1 VAVVVVVD
9 PGPWLEEAL
18 TSLGRQDYP
27 SLSVLVIDAASAVDP
42 TPRVAAALPGAYV
55 RRLAHDPGF
64 PAAANEVLSAVE
76 GAAYFAVLHGDVAPD
91 ADAVRLLVEE
101 ALRSNAGIVGP
112 KLVEWDAPE
121 RLLGVGLA
129 VDKTGAVAPVVER
142 GELDQEQHDAVR
154 DVFAVPAA
162 CLLVRSDLFDALDG
176 FDPEMREQGDD
187 VDLCWRAQLVGARV
201 LVAPAARARHLESEG
216 PRYGGPITAGRR
228 AAAHHRLR
236 AALKNYGRFH
246 LVRVLPQAML
256 VTLVQVLLALGRGR
270 MADARALASAWPANL
285 RGLRRLR
292 PLRKSAQRLRT
303 VPDAEVRRLQMGGS
317 AELRAELRVRI
328 GGREG
333 VRTLTDAGRSLA
345 GSLGSASARATAGVL
360 AVLVLAV
367 VIGSRHLAGTDVP
380 PVGQLAAF
388 PSSPITFLRH
398 FFVGWRPVGL
408 GVEAPAPPAFALLGG
423 AGVLVLGH
431 MSLLRTLLVLSA
443 WPVGAIG
450 AWRLTRDLGAA
461 RARVVAVIV
470 YLSVP
475 VPYNALAR
483 GRVPGLVA
491 YAAAPWLLSRL
502 MRLTAAEPLDVGGRS
517 ALDGSSPWG
526 CCSR

>member
-1 VAVVVVVD
+1 MDPQPTEPPGAPPVVAVVVVVD

-18 TSLGRQDYP
+18 VSLGRQDYP

-246 LVRVLPQAML
+246 LVRVLP
-256 VTLVQVLLALGRGR
+256 
-270 MADARALASAWPANL
+270 
-285 RGLRRLR
+285 
-292 PLRKSAQRLRT
+292 
-303 VPDAEVRRLQMGGS
+303 
-317 AELRAELRVRI
+317 
-328 GGREG
+328 
-333 VRTLTDAGRSLA
+333 
-345 GSLGSASARATAGVL
+345 
-360 AVLVLAV
+360 
-367 VIGSRHLAGTDVP
+367 
-380 PVGQLAAF
+380 
-388 PSSPITFLRH
+388 
-398 FFVGWRPVGL
+398 
-408 GVEAPAPPAFALLGG
+408 
-423 AGVLVLGH
+423 
-431 MSLLRTLLVLSA
+431 
-443 WPVGAIG
+443 
-450 AWRLTRDLGAA
+450 
-461 RARVVAVIV
+461 
-470 YLSVP
+470 
-475 VPYNALAR
+475 
-483 GRVPGLVA
+483 
-491 YAAAPWLLSRL
+491 
-502 MRLTAAEPLDVGGRS
+502 
-517 ALDGSSPWG
+517 
-526 CCSR
+526 